1 MGRLNPIWQ
10 AGTDDLQLTGAK
22 RTILVTGC
30 SSGIGA
36 YCAQALKSEGWRV
49 FATARKPDDIDRLKS
64 LGFEVYFLDYRDPV
78 SIKRLVDNVL
88 NATGG
93 TLDALFNNGGY
104 AQPGAVEDVPMD
116 ALREQFET
124 NVFGWHD
131 LTRRIVPVMR
141 AQGHGRI
148 VFNSSILGL
157 VPQKW
162 RGAYN
167 ASKHAIEGLML
178 TMRMELDG
186 SGIRVSM
193 INPGAIESK
202 IAVNAAAM
210 ADKYIDMENSPHKA
224 AYDKRL
230 ALLRSG
236 GASKAAGKLGPE
248 AVYTALRHALL
259 SNRPRPHYVI
269 TAPARLAVALK
280 RLLPASVLYSLMS
293 RWS

>member
-1 MGRLNPIWQ
+1 MYGRQENHP
-10 AGTDDLQLTGAK
+10 GHH
-22 RTILVTGC
+22 
-30 SSGIGA
+30 
-36 YCAQALKSEGWRV
+36 CAVALRQDGWRV
-49 FATARKPDDIDRLKS
+49 LVTARKPEDMNRLKS
-64 LGFEVYFLDYRDPV
+64 DGFETFFLDYRDPV
-78 SIKRLVDNVL
+78 SIKKLVDDVL
-88 NATGG
+88 TATGG
-93 TLDALFNNGGY
+93 TLGALFNNGGY

-141 AQGHGRI
+141 KQGHGRI

-186 SGIRVSM
+186 SGIHVSM
-193 INPGAIESK
+193 LNPGAIASK

-210 ADKYIDMENSPHKA
+210 ADKYLDTENSPHKA
-224 AYDKRL
+224 AYEERL

-236 GASKAAGKLGPE
+236 GKTKAAGKLGPE
-248 AVYTALRHALL
+248 AVYKVLKHALL
-259 SNRPRPHYVI
+259 SERPRPHYVV
-269 TAPARLAVALK
+269 TTPAKLGVALK
-280 RLLPASVLYSLMS
+280 RVLPASWLYSLMS